1 MSDIS
6 IRFKI
11 QKDELEDLYK
21 IDYARTLR
29 RYRQRFF
36 GHIFLLL
43 TCLGVFLAADSQFA
57 IHKLGWWI
65 PILIFLSFFAISR
78 IFRTAGFLG
87 RMKNLNAFLSAYRF
101 KKWHGNH
108 VIKLDKKQLDYRRDG
123 KRKANY
129 QWTDFKEVQEYDT
142 YLRLEWGEQAPPP
155 VKDWENKS
163 AVIVSLEVLKPNE
176 VELIK
181 EKIATF
187 RPKYSWDEKIAY
199 YKVL

>member
-11 QKDELEDLYK
+11 QKDELDDLYQ
-21 IDYARTLR
+21 IDYARTLM

-36 GHIFLLL
+36 GHLFLLL
-43 TCLGVFLAADSQFA
+43 SCLGVFLVADSQFV

-65 PILIFLSFFAISR
+65 PILILLSIFAISR
-78 IFRTAGFLG
+78 ILRTAGLLG
-87 RMKNLNAFLSAYRF
+87 KLNNLNGFLSAYRF
-101 KKWHGNH
+101 KTWHGNH
-108 VIKLDKKQLDYRRDG
+108 AIKINKKEFDYRRDG
-123 KRKANY
+123 KRKTIY
-129 QWTDFKEVQEYDT
+129 EWTDFKEMREYDT

-155 VKDWENKS
+155 INDWDNKS
-163 AVIVSLEVLKPNE
+163 AIIISIEHLKPDE

-181 EKIATF
+181 EKVATF
-187 RPKYSWDEKIAY
+187 CPKYSWDEKIAY